1 MNEMSAKARERVL
14 YLISPIALLL
24 LWQFVLMIGVGDRR
38 FIPTPTD
45 IAARFWTLTE
55 TGELAV
61 HIGATL
67 WRVFAGFIA
76 GSVPAVAVGLLMAMF
91 KPVRIFVDPLIAAI
105 FPIPKIAL
113 MPLLL
118 LAFGFGDASKI
129 ALVAIAVFFPVVVNT
144 YTGAANIE
152 KIYWDVAKNYG
163 ASQTVMFTRIV
174 FFGALPTIFAGLRI
188 ALAVSFIVLV
198 ASEFVASKVGIGYMI
213 WNSWEL
219 LQVDIMFVGIVTIGV
234 LGLVTSVLFQEIE
247 RKVIP
252 WKAE

>member
-1 MNEMSAKARERVL
+1 MKEKTRERLL
-14 YLISPIALLL
+14 YLISPIALLVVWEIL
-24 LWQFVLMIGVGDRR
+24 LRLGFGDRR
-38 FIPTPTD
+38 FIPAPSD
-45 IAARFWTLTE
+45 IAVRFLQLSLN
-55 TGELAV
+55 GELLA
-61 HIGATL
+61 HTTATVL
-67 WRVFAGFIA
+67 RAAAGFAI
-76 GSVPAVAVGLLMAMF
+76 GVVPAVAIGLMMAMSR
-91 KPVRIFVDPLIAAI
+91 PVRIFFDPLIASL

-129 ALVAIAVFFPVVVNT
+129 ALVVIAVFFPVVVNT
-144 YTGAANIE
+144 YVGAANIE

-163 ASQTVMFTRIV
+163 ASQQVIFRRIV
-174 FFGALPTIFAGLRI
+174 FFGALPMIFAGLRI

-198 ASEFVASKVGIGYMI
+198 AAEFVATKAGIGYLI

-219 LQVDIMFVGIVTIGV
+219 LQVDVMFVGIVTVGI
-234 LGLVTSVLFQEIE
+234 LGLIATVCLQEIE

>member
-1 MNEMSAKARERVL
+1 MNTMSAKARERAL

-24 LWQFVLMIGVGDRR
+24 IWQLLLMAGLGDRR

-45 IAARFWTLTE
+45 IAVRLWLLIE
-55 TGELAV
+55 NGELAWHV
-61 HIGATL
+61 GATL
-67 WRVFAGFIA
+67 WRVFAGFLA

-91 KPVRIFVDPLIAAI
+91 KPVRIFIDPLIAAI

-144 YTGAANIE
+144 YTGAANID
-152 KIYWDVAKNYG
+152 KIFWDVARNYG
-163 ASQTVMFTRIV
+163 ASQTVLFTRIV

-219 LQVDIMFVGIVTIGV
+219 LQVDVMFVGIVTIGV
-234 LGLVTSVLFQEIE
+234 LGLITSVLFQEVE

-252 WKAE
+252 WKVE

>member
-1 MNEMSAKARERVL
+1 MNAMSAKARERAL

-24 LWQFVLMIGVGDRR
+24 IWQLLLMAGLGDRR

-45 IAARFWTLTE
+45 IALRFWLLIE
-55 TGELAV
+55 NGELAW
-61 HIGATL
+61 HTGATL
-67 WRVFAGFIA
+67 WRVFAGFLA

-152 KIYWDVAKNYG
+152 KIFWDVAKNYG
-163 ASQTVMFTRIV
+163 ASQTVLFTRIV

-219 LQVDIMFVGIVTIGV
+219 LQVDVMFVGIVTIGV
-234 LGLVTSVLFQEIE
+234 LGLITSVLFQEVE

>member
-1 MNEMSAKARERVL
+1 MTGLSSKTQERLL
-14 YLISPIALLL
+14 YLISPIGLIA
-24 LWQFVLMIGVGDRR
+24 LWQVLLMLGIGDRR
-38 FIPTPTD
+38 FVPAPSD
-45 IAARFWTLTE
+45 IALRYWQMIAS
-55 TGELAV
+55 GELAYHSAV
-61 HIGATL
+61 TL
-67 WRVFAGFIA
+67 YRVFAGFFLGI
-76 GSVPAVAVGLLMAMF
+76 VPAVAAGLLMAMF
-91 KPVRIFVDPLIAAI
+91 RPVRIFFDPLIASL

-152 KIYWDVAKNYG
+152 RIYWDVAKNYG
-163 ASQTVMFTRIV
+163 ASQMVMFTRIV

-198 ASEFVASKVGIGYMI
+198 AAEFVATKSGLGYLI

-234 LGLVTSVLFQEIE
+234 LGLITSALFQEIE